1 MNLIMNKLKLMILAF
16 CMLFTIGC
24 AFNPND
30 YTVNNIENI
39 KDEQSK
45 EILYS
50 YFSKQERD
58 YICSHLIQIN
68 SRNVL
73 GKTRIY
79 EKNNFILSDV
89 TLYDDVIKEM
99 ADEYALPFEFFRGLT
114 IIHELCHVLHPEDDH
129 NSIWLNDFKSK
140 IVDYCWGEFEHG
152 NLDDVIDDYQN
163 IETLIKYIVFI
174 KTYEYE
180 K

>member
-24 AFNPND
+24 AINPND

-68 SRNVL
+68 S
-73 GKTRIY
+73 
-79 EKNNFILSDV
+79 
-89 TLYDDVIKEM
+89 
-99 ADEYALPFEFFRGLT
+99 
-114 IIHELCHVLHPEDDH
+114 
-129 NSIWLNDFKSK
+129 
-140 IVDYCWGEFEHG
+140 
-152 NLDDVIDDYQN
+152 
-163 IETLIKYIVFI
+163 
-174 KTYEYE
+174 
-180 K
+180 